1 MGNHLG
7 NARIRAKVSPST
19 YLCTVQKA
27 LQQKEFEVIAR
38 VAEQTGIK
46 AWVVGGFVRDLMLGK
61 PTKDI
66 DIMVLGSGVEF
77 AELVA
82 KALPGEKHVAYFKNF
97 GTAQI
102 KTEDYIIEFVGA
114 RKESYERGS
123 RKPAVEDG
131 TLQDDQNRR
140 DFTINA
146 MYLSLNRDDF
156 GQLLDPF
163 NGIQDLQDGIIR
175 TPLDADITFT
185 DDPLRMLRAARFA
198 TRLNFKIEEQTFL
211 AMKRNSERISIVS
224 QERITDELNGI
235 IMCTKPGKGFEIL
248 FDTKILH
255 LIFPEMVDLQG
266 VETIKGKSHKDNF
279 YHTLKVLDNLCDL
292 SNNLWLRW
300 SAILHD
306 IAKPA
311 TKRFDPVVG
320 WTFHGHEDKGARMVK
335 GIFRKMRLPLD
346 EKMRYVE
353 KMVALHLRPIVLS
366 QEIVTDSAVRR
377 LIVDAG
383 EDINDLL
390 NLCRADITS
399 KNEIKVAKHLKNLE
413 KVADKIKDVTE
424 RDTMRNWQPVITGN
438 HIIELFEIED
448 PRQIGF
454 LKNAVREAILEGT
467 IPNELPSAMKWT
479 LTTGSKMGLKLR

>member
-1 MGNHLG
+1 
-7 NARIRAKVSPST
+7 
-19 YLCTVQKA
+19 
-27 LQQKEFEVIAR
+27 
-38 VAEQTGIK
+38 
-46 AWVVGGFVRDLMLGK
+46 
-61 PTKDI
+61 
-66 DIMVLGSGVEF
+66 
-77 AELVA
+77 
-82 KALPGEKHVAYFKNF
+82 
-97 GTAQI
+97 
-102 KTEDYIIEFVGA
+102 
-114 RKESYERGS
+114 
-123 RKPAVEDG
+123 
-131 TLQDDQNRR
+131 
-140 DFTINA
+140 
-146 MYLSLNRDDF
+146 
-156 GQLLDPF
+156 
-163 NGIQDLQDGIIR
+163 
-175 TPLDADITFT
+175 
-185 DDPLRMLRAARFA
+185 
-198 TRLNFKIEEQTFL
+198 
-211 AMKRNSERISIVS
+211 
-224 QERITDELNGI
+224 
-235 IMCTKPGKGFEIL
+235 
-248 FDTKILH
+248 
-255 LIFPEMVDLQG
+255 MVDLQG